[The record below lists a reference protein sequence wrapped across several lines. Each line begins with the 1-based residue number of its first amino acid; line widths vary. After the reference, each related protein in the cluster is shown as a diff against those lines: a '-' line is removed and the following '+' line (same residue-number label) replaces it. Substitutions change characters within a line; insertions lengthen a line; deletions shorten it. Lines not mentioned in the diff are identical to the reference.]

1 MRTIRHTAFPGNQ
14 HGLKRMA
21 RNKPDR
27 LIPFYGV
34 AVDQGSGLKAALAEA
49 RGVDSHESD
58 LFTFK
63 RAVVECLSPEAT
75 TVLVDAEYGR
85 ELLPYYDPACEKL
98 LAYEADVYHI
108 KTDERITALPQNL
121 TIADYGSLGVRRLKF
136 FLYYAPRGNPATN
149 EKKHALVRQ
158 IGAQCA
164 EHGIEFLF
172 EPIVYDEHIRDA
184 SSFQFAQQKPEL
196 VMEAT
201 RTFADPQFRIDVLK
215 VEIPVNLAFV
225 AGFGTSEF
233 SRDQVLEA
241 FRYTAAV
248 ANGIPLVYLSAGVS
262 FDWFEHSLALARDSG
277 VEAAG
282 FMCGRAIWSDAII
295 EFGEGG
301 ESRLIDWL
309 SGEGRDRLIRLK
321 AAL

>member
-1 MRTIRHTAFPGNQ
+1 M
-14 HGLKRMA
+14 
-21 RNKPDR
+21 
-27 LIPFYGV
+27 YGV
-34 AVDQGSGLKAALAEA
+34 AVDQGSGLKAAIAEA
-49 RGVDSHESD
+49 RGEDSHESD

-63 RAVVECLSPEAT
+63 KAVVECLSPEASA
-75 TVLVDAEYGR
+75 VLVDAEYGR
-85 ELLPYYDPACEKL
+85 QLLPYYDPACEKL

-108 KTDERITALPQNL
+108 KTDERITALPDNL
-121 TIADYGSLGVRRLKF
+121 SIADYRDLGVSRLKF
-136 FLYYAPRGNPATN
+136 FLYYAPRGDVATN
-149 EKKHALVRQ
+149 EKKQALVRQ

-164 EHGIEFLF
+164 AHDIEFLF
-172 EPIVYDEHIRDA
+172 EPIVYDEAVRDA
-184 SSFQFAQQKPEL
+184 SSLEFAILKPEL

-201 RTFADPQFRIDVLK
+201 RTFSDPQYKIDVLK

-225 AGFGTSEF
+225 AGFGTGEF

-262 FDWFEHSLALARDSG
+262 FEWFEQSLVLARESG

-282 FMCGRAIWSDAII
+282 FMCGRAIWSDAVV

-301 ESRLIDWL
+301 EGRLVDWL
-309 SGEGRDRLIRLK
+309 NGEGRNRLVRLK